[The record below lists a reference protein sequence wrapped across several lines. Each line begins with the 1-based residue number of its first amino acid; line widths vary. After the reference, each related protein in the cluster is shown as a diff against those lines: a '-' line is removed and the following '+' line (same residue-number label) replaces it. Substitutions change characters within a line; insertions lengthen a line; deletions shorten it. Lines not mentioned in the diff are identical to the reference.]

1 MFASQQ
7 AKVVARAW
15 GLEALK
21 YKPAL
26 STKLLFFRV
35 ARIGAPNLTRCY
47 NTAMSEKAL
56 DRSEYIEQAYFFRV
70 YRERLEAKIP
80 SQEILQT
87 IHEEILATTRLP
99 MAIDF
104 LRGEIMLN
112 GRISDGMSRLGH
124 YFTKFQTYV
133 MSRAE
138 EDRSKFDQRV
148 ALQVLEREAEYLSS
162 DATMAGLFVYQ
173 FESIARN
180 RLGYKDG
187 MKAMAEDPFY
197 NEFWKTW
204 ILRLEKQ
211 LGTRDLA
218 GFIYGAS
225 EQFRIDQ
232 NVTDRED
239 PPLFGAQEG
248 RIAKANIGRE
258 LLFMF
263 AALQRQLDYPTV
275 PEPDRNTAEEVF
287 HPLLEARL
295 AEMEKKIKLI
305 EADQKGGV
313 DLTEF
318 ITKPPD
324 FLNRDGSQ
332 N

>member
-1 MFASQQ
+1 MSQ
-7 AKVVARAW
+7 
-15 GLEALK
+15 
-21 YKPAL
+21 KP
-26 STKLLFFRV
+26 
-35 ARIGAPNLTRCY
+35 
-47 NTAMSEKAL
+47 L

-70 YRERLEAKIP
+70 YRERLDANIP

-104 LRGEIMLN
+104 LRGEIMLS
-112 GRISDGMSRLGH
+112 GRISDAMGKLQH
-124 YFTKFQTYV
+124 YFRPFQTFV

-138 EDRSKFDQRV
+138 EDNSRFDQRV
-148 ALQVLEREAEYLSS
+148 ALQVLEREAEYLAGE
-162 DATMAGLFVYQ
+162 ATMPGLFVYQ
-173 FESIARN
+173 FESLARN

-187 MKAMAEDPFY
+187 MHAMSQDSFY
-197 NEFWKTW
+197 NEHWQQW
-204 ILRLEKQ
+204 IVRLEKQ

-225 EQFRIDQ
+225 EQYRID
-232 NVTDRED
+232 NDLTDRED
-239 PPLFGAQEG
+239 PPLFAAQEG

-258 LLFMF
+258 LLYMF

-275 PEPDRNTAEEVF
+275 PEPDRNPAEEVF
-287 HPLLEARL
+287 HPLLEQRL
-295 AEMEKKIKLI
+295 HEIEKRLQLI
-305 EADQKGGV
+305 EADQSGGV
-313 DLTEF
+313 DLSEF
-318 ITKPPD
+318 ISKPPD

>member
-1 MFASQQ
+1 MTHPES
-7 AKVVARAW
+7 
-15 GLEALK
+15 
-21 YKPAL
+21 
-26 STKLLFFRV
+26 
-35 ARIGAPNLTRCY
+35 
-47 NTAMSEKAL
+47 L

-70 YRERLEAKIP
+70 YRERLDAKIP

-104 LRGEIMLN
+104 LRGEIMLS
-112 GRISDGMSRLGH
+112 GRISDAMGKLGH
-124 YFTKFQTYV
+124 YFRPFQTFV
-133 MSRAE
+133 LSRAE
-138 EDRSKFDQRV
+138 DDRSKFDQRV
-148 ALQVLEREAEYLSS
+148 ALQILEREAEYLSG
-162 DATMAGLFVYQ
+162 DATMAGLFIYQ

-187 MKAMAEDPFY
+187 MLAMSQDSFFDEH
-197 NEFWKTW
+197 WRKW
-204 ILRLEKQ
+204 ISLLEKQ

-225 EQFRIDQ
+225 EQYRTDQ
-232 NVTDRED
+232 KITDRAD

-258 LLFMF
+258 LLYMF
-263 AALQRQLDYPTV
+263 SALQRQLDYPTV
-275 PEPDRNTAEEVF
+275 PEPDRNPEEEVF
-287 HPLLEARL
+287 HPLLEQRL
-295 AEMEKKIKLI
+295 HEIEKRMQLI
-305 EADQKGGV
+305 EADQRDGV

-324 FLNRDGSQ
+324 FTNRDGSQ

>member
-1 MFASQQ
+1 
-7 AKVVARAW
+7 
-15 GLEALK
+15 
-21 YKPAL
+21 
-26 STKLLFFRV
+26 
-35 ARIGAPNLTRCY
+35 
-47 NTAMSEKAL
+47 MSHPAL

-70 YRERLEAKIP
+70 YRERLDAQIP

-87 IHEEILATTRLP
+87 VHEEILATTRLP
-99 MAIDF
+99 LAIDF
-104 LRGEIMLN
+104 LRGEIMLS
-112 GRISDGMSRLGH
+112 GRISDAMAKLGH
-124 YFTKFQTYV
+124 YFTKFQAFV
-133 MSRAE
+133 MARAE
-138 EDRSKFDQRV
+138 DDKSKFDQRI
-148 ALQVLEREAEYLSS
+148 ALQVLEREAEYRSGE
-162 DATMAGLFVYQ
+162 ATRQGLFVYQ

-187 MKAMAEDPFY
+187 MQAMASDPFY
-197 NEFWKTW
+197 NEHWQRW

-225 EQFRIDQ
+225 EQYRIDE
-232 NVTDRED
+232 NLTDRED
-239 PPLFGAQEG
+239 PALFGAQEG

-258 LLFMF
+258 LLYMF

-275 PEPDRNTAEEVF
+275 PEPERNLGEEVF
-287 HPLLEARL
+287 HPMLEQRL
-295 AEMEKKIKLI
+295 HEIEKRLQLI
-305 EADQKGGV
+305 EADQKGGI

-324 FLNRDGSQ
+324 FTNRDGSQ

>member
-1 MFASQQ
+1 
-7 AKVVARAW
+7 
-15 GLEALK
+15 
-21 YKPAL
+21 
-26 STKLLFFRV
+26 
-35 ARIGAPNLTRCY
+35 
-47 NTAMSEKAL
+47 MSSEAL
-56 DRSEYIEQAYFFRV
+56 DRSEHIEQAYFFRV
-70 YRERLEAKIP
+70 YRERLDAKIP

-104 LRGEIMLN
+104 LRGEIMLS
-112 GRISDGMSRLGH
+112 GRISDAMGKLKH
-124 YFTKFQTYV
+124 YFSSFQTFV
-133 MSRAE
+133 LSRAE
-138 EDRSKFDQRV
+138 DDRSKFDQRV
-148 ALQVLEREAEYLSS
+148 ALQVLEREAEYLAGE
-162 DATMAGLFVYQ
+162 ATMPGLFVYQ

-187 MKAMAEDPFY
+187 MKAMAEDRFY
-197 NEFWKTW
+197 DQHWKRW
-204 ILRLEKQ
+204 IIRLEKQ

-232 NVTDRED
+232 KITDRDD

-258 LLFMF
+258 LLYMF

-275 PEPDRNTAEEVF
+275 PEPDRNMEEEIF
-287 HPLLEARL
+287 HPLLEQRL
-295 AEMEKKIKLI
+295 HEIEKRLKLI
-305 EADQKGGV
+305 ESDQKGGI

-324 FLNRDGSQ
+324 FTNGNQ

>member
-1 MFASQQ
+1 
-7 AKVVARAW
+7 
-15 GLEALK
+15 
-21 YKPAL
+21 
-26 STKLLFFRV
+26 
-35 ARIGAPNLTRCY
+35 
-47 NTAMSEKAL
+47 MSHPAL

-70 YRERLEAKIP
+70 YRERLDAQIP

-104 LRGEIMLN
+104 LRGEIMLS
-112 GRISDGMSRLGH
+112 GRISDAMGKLGH
-124 YFTKFQTYV
+124 YFTKFQAFV

-138 EDRSKFDQRV
+138 EDRSKFDQRI
-148 ALQVLEREAEYLSS
+148 ALQVLEREAEYRSGE
-162 DATMAGLFVYQ
+162 ATMAGLFVYQ

-187 MKAMAEDPFY
+187 MVAMACDPFY
-197 NEFWKTW
+197 DEHWQRW
-204 ILRLEKQ
+204 IIRLEKQ

-225 EQFRIDQ
+225 EQYRIDQ
-232 NVTDRED
+232 NLTDRED
-239 PPLFGAQEG
+239 PALFGAQEG

-258 LLFMF
+258 LLYMF

-275 PEPDRNTAEEVF
+275 PEPERNHGEEVF
-287 HPLLEARL
+287 HPMLEQRL
-295 AEMEKKIKLI
+295 HEIEKRLQLI
-305 EADQKGGV
+305 EADQKGGI

-318 ITKPPD
+318 INKPQD
-324 FLNRDGSQ
+324 FTNRDGSQ

>member
-1 MFASQQ
+1 MPDQS
-7 AKVVARAW
+7 
-15 GLEALK
+15 
-21 YKPAL
+21 
-26 STKLLFFRV
+26 
-35 ARIGAPNLTRCY
+35 
-47 NTAMSEKAL
+47 L
-56 DRSEYIEQAYFFRV
+56 DRSEYIEQTYFFRV
-70 YRERLEAKIP
+70 YRERLDAKIP

-112 GRISDGMSRLGH
+112 GRISDGMKRLDH
-124 YFTKFQTYV
+124 YFTSFQTFV

-138 EDRSKFDQRV
+138 HDRSKFDQRI
-148 ALQVLEREAEYLSS
+148 ALQVLEREAEYRSQE
-162 DATMAGLFVYQ
+162 ATMAGLFVYQ
-173 FESIARN
+173 FESLARN

-187 MKAMAEDPFY
+187 MKAMAADPFY
-197 NEFWKTW
+197 DEHWQKW
-204 ILRLEKQ
+204 IVRLEKQ

-225 EQFRIDQ
+225 EQYRTDHD
-232 NVTDRED
+232 VTDRDD

-275 PEPDRNTAEEVF
+275 PEPERNLEEDVF
-287 HPLLEARL
+287 HPMLEQRL
-295 AEMEKKIKLI
+295 SEIEKRLKLI
-305 EADQKGGV
+305 EADQRGGV
-313 DLTEF
+313 DLSEF